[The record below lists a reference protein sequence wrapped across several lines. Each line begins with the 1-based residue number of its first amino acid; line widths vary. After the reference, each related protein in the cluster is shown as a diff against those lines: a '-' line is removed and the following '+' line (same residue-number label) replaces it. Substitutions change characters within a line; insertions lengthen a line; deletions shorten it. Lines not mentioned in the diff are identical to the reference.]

1 MDSLEYPIYH
11 LDFETFP
18 CPIPRFKGE
27 SPYTQSPFEFSLH
40 IEREPGKCDVIKDNY
55 IFLAH
60 TMQDE
65 RRELVKE
72 LLKHIDSKKGTILAQ
87 NVSFEKNRILELAKI
102 FPEYKQDL
110 IAISKRTFDLLW
122 ILNNNKEFFTKHNF
136 SSYDINTVNFYDYRL
151 SGSYSIKKTL
161 PLFSNLSYDNLGVHN
176 GTEAII
182 EYANYNNMNEEE
194 LAKTRENL
202 KIYCRQDTWAMVEIL
217 NSIRKIIDEL

>member
-1 MDSLEYPIYH
+1 ML
-11 LDFETFP
+11 
-18 CPIPRFKGE
+18 
-27 SPYTQSPFEFSLH
+27 PYTFQYDWLCPVS
-40 IEREPGKCDVIKDNY
+40 
-55 IFLAH
+55 
-60 TMQDE
+60 
-65 RRELVKE
+65 
-72 LLKHIDSKKGTILAQ
+72 TI
-87 NVSFEKNRILELAKI
+87 VPDI
-102 FPEYKQDL
+102 Y
-110 IAISKRTFDLLW
+110 
-122 ILNNNKEFFTKHNF
+122 NF